1 MSDERE
7 EFKDEKERAEKLL
20 KKHELKKKHSVGR
33 ALSLVTQLGLQM
45 AVCIVLGVAI
55 GIFLDRWLGTMPIF
69 IIIFTIFGSG
79 AAIKMIYDIAK
90 DWND

>member
-7 EFKDEKERAEKLL
+7 EFKDEKERAAKLL
-20 KKHELKKKHSVGR
+20 KQHELKKKHSVSR
-33 ALSLVTQLGLQM
+33 ALSLVTQLGVQM

-55 GIFLDRWLGTMPIF
+55 GIFLDRWLGTMPVF
-69 IIIFTIFGSG
+69 IIIFTIFGAG

-90 DWND
+90 DWDD